1 MNHTE
6 IVLELAEVI
15 NRFPDAGF
23 KMIPGF
29 GNGDQ
34 DIGIFET
41 NCNVLLNSLSNAR
54 RRSIIEGER
63 R

>member
-6 IVLELAEVI
+6 IVLELAKVI

-41 NCNVLLNSLSNAR
+41 NCNVF
-54 RRSIIEGER
+54 IEYSDLCEKTFHH
-63 R
+63 

>member
-41 NCNVLLNSLSNAR
+41 NCNVF
-54 RRSIIEGER
+54 IEFSA
-63 R
+63 